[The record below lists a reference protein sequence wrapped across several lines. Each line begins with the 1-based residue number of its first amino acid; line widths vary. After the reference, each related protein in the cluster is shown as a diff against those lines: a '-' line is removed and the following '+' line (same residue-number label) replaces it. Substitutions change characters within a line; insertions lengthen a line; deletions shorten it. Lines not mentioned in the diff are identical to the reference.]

1 MEAGASSEDY
11 LKAIFILQ
19 KMMGTVRSA
28 DVARYLN
35 VSKPSVFYAVS
46 TLRNNGFLHVDD
58 QHFLLLTKAGR
69 TIAENTFEKH
79 KFFSAILIEAG
90 VEPKTAEKEACR
102 IEHTISTESF
112 QRLKQFIVDHINN
125 DRF

>member
-1 MEAGASSEDY
+1 MY
-11 LKAIFILQ
+11 Q
-19 KMMGTVRSA
+19 
-28 DVARYLN
+28 N
-35 VSKPSVFYAVS
+35 PVFYAVS

-102 IEHTISTESF
+102 IEHTISTESLGLSSF
-112 QRLKQFIVDHINN
+112 FASLRRRCMKESHLL
-125 DRF
+125 